1 VDVDPAMLFDIQV
14 KRFHEYKRQHLNV
27 LHIVALYERLKRDA
41 SAAVAPRCFV
51 FGGKAAPGYR
61 MAKLMIRLI
70 NGVAERVNSDPQV
83 SDRLRVVF
91 LPNVNVKS
99 AHFICPAADLS
110 EQISTAGKEASG
122 TGNMKF
128 MLNGA
133 VTIGTLDGANVEI
146 REEVGESNFFLFG
159 LNAADV
165 ARVIRE
171 GYRPADY
178 AARNPELRSALDLI
192 ADGHF
197 SRGDRDMFRPLVDN
211 LLGSDPFLVLA
222 DFADYAACQE
232 RVGAAWRDEAR
243 WTRMSI
249 ANTAH
254 SGKFSSD
261 RAIRE
266 YARDIWR
273 VAPVNVE
280 LG

>member
-1 VDVDPAMLFDIQV
+1 
-14 KRFHEYKRQHLNV
+14 
-27 LHIVALYERLKRDA
+27 
-41 SAAVAPRCFV
+41 
-51 FGGKAAPGYR
+51 
-61 MAKLMIRLI
+61 
-70 NGVAERVNSDPQV
+70 
-83 SDRLRVVF
+83 
-91 LPNVNVKS
+91 
-99 AHFICPAADLS
+99 
-110 EQISTAGKEASG
+110 
-122 TGNMKF
+122 
-128 MLNGA
+128 
-133 VTIGTLDGANVEI
+133 
-146 REEVGESNFFLFG
+146 
-159 LNAADV
+159 
-165 ARVIRE
+165 
-171 GYRPADY
+171 
-178 AARNPELRSALDLI
+178 LI

-280 LG
+280 LAERSR